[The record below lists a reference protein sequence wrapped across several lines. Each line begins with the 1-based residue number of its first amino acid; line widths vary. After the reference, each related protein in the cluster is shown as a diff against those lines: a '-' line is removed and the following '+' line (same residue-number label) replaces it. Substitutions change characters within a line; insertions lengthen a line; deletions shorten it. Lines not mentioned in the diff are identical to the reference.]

1 MSLSTSKSK
10 TQLAYASTYLYLSNI
25 GSTKPVNKPKGKNGS
40 TVESGDSNRN
50 RNGPRNSTGNIY
62 ESIMGQIE
70 PKQQNYIKS
79 LIVKNEK

>member
-10 TQLAYASTYLYLSNI
+10 TQLAYASTSNFLLNI
-25 GSTKPVNKPKGKNGS
+25 GSTKPVNNSKSKNNS
-40 TVESGDSNRN
+40 MLETADNSKNRT
-50 RNGPRNSTGNIY
+50 GQKNSTGNIY

-79 LIVKNEK
+79 LIVKN